1 MLCIVKKVDRAMN
14 RALEYLVMTMLAV
27 MVLVVT
33 AQLVFRWMHAS
44 IRWSE
49 ELSQYTMVWCAFLSG
64 ALCVRKG
71 SMVGLDLIQML
82 LPAKVGRAVK
92 VLVLVIQALLLAALT
107 VVGAKLAVMYWG
119 NTTPMLKWS
128 MGLVYAAIPAGFSL
142 MTLDSV
148 FVLCENCVKGWGNKE

>member
-1 MLCIVKKVDRAMN
+1 MISAIKKADRAIN
-14 RALEYLVMTMLAV
+14 RALEYLVMAMLAV
-27 MVLVVT
+27 MVVVVT

-49 ELSQYTMVWCAFLSG
+49 EFSQYTMVWCAFLSG

-71 SMVGLDLIQML
+71 SMVGLDVIQML
-82 LPAKVGRAVK
+82 LPARAGRAVK

-128 MGLVYAAIPAGFSL
+128 MGLVYAAIPAGFGL
-142 MTLDSV
+142 MALDSV
-148 FVLCENCVKGWGNKE
+148 FVLCENCLKGWVNGE

>member
-1 MLCIVKKVDRAMN
+1 
-14 RALEYLVMTMLAV
+14 
-27 MVLVVT
+27 
-33 AQLVFRWMHAS
+33 
-44 IRWSE
+44 
-49 ELSQYTMVWCAFLSG
+49 
-64 ALCVRKG
+64 
-71 SMVGLDLIQML
+71 MVGLDLIQML

-128 MGLVYAAIPAGFSL
+128 MGLVYAAIPAGFGL

>member
-1 MLCIVKKVDRAMN
+1 MRAQG
-14 RALEYLVMTMLAV
+14 LL
-27 MVLVVT
+27 
-33 AQLVFRWMHAS
+33 
-44 IRWSE
+44 
-49 ELSQYTMVWCAFLSG
+49 
-64 ALCVRKG
+64 
-71 SMVGLDLIQML
+71 VGLDLIQML
-82 LPAKVGRAVK
+82 LPAKAGRAVK

-128 MGLVYAAIPAGFSL
+128 MGLVYAAIPAGFGL

>member
-82 LPAKVGRAVK
+82 LPAT
-92 VLVLVIQALLLAALT
+92 LT

-128 MGLVYAAIPAGFSL
+128 MGLVYAAIPAGFGL

>member
-1 MLCIVKKVDRAMN
+1 MLRVVKKLDRALN
-14 RALEYLVMTMLAV
+14 RALEYLVMALLAG

-33 AQLVFRWMHAS
+33 AQLVFRWLHAS

-49 ELSQYTMVWCAFLSG
+49 ELSQYAMVWCAFLSG

-71 SMVGLDLIQML
+71 AMVGLDLIQL
-82 LPAKVGRAVK
+82 ALPARAGRVVK
-92 VLVLVIQALLLAALT
+92 GLVLVIQVLLLAALT

-128 MGLVYAAIPAGFSL
+128 MGLVYAAIPAGFGL

-148 FVLCENCVKGWGNKE
+148 FVLCEGCVKGWVNRE

>member
-1 MLCIVKKVDRAMN
+1 M
-14 RALEYLVMTMLAV
+14 
-27 MVLVVT
+27 
-33 AQLVFRWMHAS
+33 
-44 IRWSE
+44 
-49 ELSQYTMVWCAFLSG
+49 
-64 ALCVRKG
+64 
-71 SMVGLDLIQML
+71 GLDLIQML
-82 LPAKVGRAVK
+82 LPAKAGRAVK

-128 MGLVYAAIPAGFSL
+128 MGLVYAAIPAGFGL